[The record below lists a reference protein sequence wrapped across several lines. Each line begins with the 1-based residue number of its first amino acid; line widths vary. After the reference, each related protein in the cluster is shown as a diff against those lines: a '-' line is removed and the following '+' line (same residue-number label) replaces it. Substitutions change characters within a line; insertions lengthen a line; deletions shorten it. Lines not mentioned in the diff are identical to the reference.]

1 MIDSLG
7 GHIWRCKHDMAH
19 DRIPKFDLTEEE
31 YALEYMV
38 YQTTKFGVE
47 LEEPT
52 IDNHVIATPSYKAWY
67 KFYDNHFKNILTDI
81 EWNEFQRAQQK
92 GLDTTVFMP
101 KGNWKETIEEPLQ
114 KKLK

>member
-7 GHIWRCKHDMAH
+7 GHIWRCKHDMTH

-47 LEEPT
+47 LEEPS
-52 IDNHVIATPSYKAWY
+52 IDNHIVPTPSYKAWY
-67 KFYDNHFKNILTDI
+67 KFYYNHFKNVLTDR
-81 EWNEFQRAQQK
+81 EWNEFQQAQK
-92 GLDTTVFMP
+92 NGSDTTAFMP
-101 KGNWKETIEEPLQ
+101 KGNWKDIMEEPLQ
-114 KKLK
+114 KILK